1 MLHRDWHPVAE
12 AIEPGTVRSVK
23 LLEREFVIWRCGD
36 RILAWDDRCPHR
48 GARLSGGTVEDRGLR
63 CPYHGLVFNSQ
74 GTCVEVPA
82 SPGWTPS
89 SQLCL
94 SAYPA
99 ELRYGLVWL
108 SLNPDADPKTIPSF
122 PEWSDLN
129 YRKFL
134 CGAYRFRASPLR
146 VMENFLDVS
155 HFPFV
160 HDGLLGDR
168 IHTEVPDYQV
178 HWDDQGLSIKDVQIW
193 QPNPDGTAQGATV
206 TYNYHAPTPLSAWFE
221 KLSGDRRLT
230 IFFAIC
236 PLEPELAIGWMW
248 IAMNYGSEIPQAEL
262 HGFQDRVVRQD
273 IPIVESQ
280 HPKRLPLTL
289 SQEGHL
295 PSDRAS
301 IAYRQWLQRR
311 GVQFGAIA
319 A

>member
-1 MLHRDWHPVAE
+1 
-12 AIEPGTVRSVK
+12 
-23 LLEREFVIWRCGD
+23 
-36 RILAWDDRCPHR
+36 
-48 GARLSGGTVEDRGLR
+48 
-63 CPYHGLVFNSQ
+63 
-74 GTCVEVPA
+74 
-82 SPGWTPS
+82 
-89 SQLCL
+89 
-94 SAYPA
+94 
-99 ELRYGLVWL
+99 
-108 SLNPDADPKTIPSF
+108 
-122 PEWSDLN
+122 
-129 YRKFL
+129 
-134 CGAYRFRASPLR
+134 
-146 VMENFLDVS
+146 MENFLDVS

-168 IHTEVPDYQV
+168 SHTEVPEYHVD
-178 HWDDQGLSIKDVQIW
+178 WNDQGLSIKDVQIW
-193 QPNPDGTAQGATV
+193 QPNPDGTAEGATV

-236 PLEPELAIGWMW
+236 PLEPELTMGWMW